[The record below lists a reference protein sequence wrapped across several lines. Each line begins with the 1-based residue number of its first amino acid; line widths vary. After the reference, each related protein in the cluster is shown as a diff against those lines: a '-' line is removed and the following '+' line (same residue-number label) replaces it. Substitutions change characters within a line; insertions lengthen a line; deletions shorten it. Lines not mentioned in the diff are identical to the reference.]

1 MDLAALFTPE
11 NIAALL
17 TLSLMEIVLGID
29 NLVFVAILTE
39 RLPKEKQKLARQVG
53 LAGALI
59 MRIILLLSVSWLVT
73 LTQPLFTIE
82 AFKIEG
88 EPVVITWQTLIMVSG
103 GLFLIWK
110 AVSEIYHKVE
120 LHDEG
125 VRHADEA
132 PKAKYSF
139 GSVIANIML
148 MDIVFSLDSV
158 LTAVAMANDITVM
171 IVAVVLAM
179 IVMIAFADPIANFIN
194 SYASLKILAL
204 AFLLMIGTLLV
215 AEAFHVE
222 VPKGFVY
229 FAMFFSLG
237 VELVQIRY
245 EANLKK
251 RRAQAEAA

>member
-1 MDLAALFTPE
+1 MDIAALFTPE

-53 LAGALI
+53 LAGALV

-82 AFKIEG
+82 AIKIDG
-88 EPVVITWQTLIMVSG
+88 EPLVITWQTLIMVSG

-120 LHDEG
+120 LRDEG
-125 VRHADEA
+125 VRPAEQA
-132 PKAKYSF
+132 PKARYGV

-158 LTAVAMANDITVM
+158 LTAVAMANDIAVM
-171 IVAVVLAM
+171 IAAVVLAM